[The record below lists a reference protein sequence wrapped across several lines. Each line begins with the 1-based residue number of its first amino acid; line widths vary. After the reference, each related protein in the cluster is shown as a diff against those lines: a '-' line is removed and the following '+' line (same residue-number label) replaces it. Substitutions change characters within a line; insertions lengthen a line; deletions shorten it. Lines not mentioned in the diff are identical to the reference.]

1 MGDVLTMNIT
11 ADQKDQV
18 MTIHSQESRIAEL
31 EHRLDVVGDIL
42 AGFQRGFGNVK
53 FTNREEEEEE

>member
-1 MGDVLTMNIT
+1 MNIT

-31 EHRLDVVGDIL
+31 EHRLDVVVDIL

>member
-1 MGDVLTMNIT
+1 MVEATME
-11 ADQKDQV
+11 QKGQV
-18 MTIHSQESRIAEL
+18 ISLVTQEERIAEL
-31 EHRLDVVGDIL
+31 EHRLDVVVDIL